1 VARVLLIRQ
10 GSFPLD
16 ARVRREVECLL
27 DAGHEVDVISL
38 RREGQP
44 GRETWRG
51 ANAYRPP
58 LRHRREGALLY
69 VFEHLAFMVMAGLLA
84 TFLHL
89 RRRYDVVQANTIP
102 DSVVFAA
109 IGPKLLG
116 ARVMLDLHEC
126 VPEFVGTKYGVSP
139 RHPLVRI
146 SAWVEQAAIRFAD
159 RVVTCTEEMKEIFVA
174 RGAPAEKID
183 VVLNAA
189 DESIFDPEEYP
200 PQPRR
205 PGRFTLVCH
214 GSVEER
220 YGHDTL
226 VEALDLLREEIPEL
240 RLDVYGEGSFL
251 AEVEEMVRER
261 GLEDRVWFARD
272 YVPIEQLLEG
282 LARCDAGVVAMKK
295 DAFRDV
301 THCNK
306 MYDLIAMRR
315 PAVISRTRSVQ
326 NYFDEGCFAYF
337 DAADAE
343 DLARGI
349 RELYA
354 DPQLGERLVE
364 HAAEVNEPYRWPRQR
379 EIYLRAVESQLG
391 RGTSRPDRRPQ
402 ARPAA

>member
-1 VARVLLIRQ
+1 MARVLLIRQ

-58 LRHRREGALLY
+58 LRHRREGAFLY
-69 VFEHLAFMVMAGLLA
+69 VLEHLAFMLVATFLAG
-84 TFLHL
+84 FLHL

-102 DSVVFAA
+102 DSVVFAS
-109 IGPKLLG
+109 IVPKLLG
-116 ARVMLDLHEC
+116 AKVVLDLHEC
-126 VPEFVGTKYGVSP
+126 VPEFVATKYGVSLG
-139 RHPLVRI
+139 HPLVRL
-146 SAWVEQAAIRFAD
+146 SALVEQAAIRYAD
-159 RVVTCTEEMKEIFVA
+159 RVVTCTEEMKDVFVA

-189 DESIFDPEEYP
+189 DEAIFDVESYP
-200 PQPRR
+200 PQPRE
-205 PGRFTLVCH
+205 PGRFTLICH

-226 VEALDLLREEIPEL
+226 VEAVALLGDEIPEL

-251 AEVEEMVRER
+251 SEVEELVRQR
-261 GLEDRVWFARD
+261 GVEDRVWFAGE
-272 YVPIEQLLEG
+272 YVPIEQLLTA
-282 LARCDAGVVAMKK
+282 LARSDAGVVAMKK
-295 DAFRDV
+295 DAFRDL

-326 NYFDEGCFAYF
+326 SYFPEDCFEYF
-337 DAADAE
+337 DAGDPT
-343 DLARGI
+343 DLARAI
-349 RELYA
+349 RELYSA
-354 DPQLGERLVE
+354 PQLADRLVE
-364 HAAEVNEPYRWPRQR
+364 RASQVNEPYRWSHQRQ
-379 EIYLRAVESQLG
+379 IYRRSVESLLG
-391 RGTSRPDRRPQ
+391 P
-402 ARPAA
+402 

>member
-1 VARVLLIRQ
+1 MRVLLIRQ

-58 LRHRREGALLY
+58 LRHRREGAVLY
-69 VFEHLAFMVMAGLLA
+69 VLEHLAFMVMATLLA
-84 TFLHL
+84 GFLHL

-102 DSVVFAA
+102 DSVVFAS
-109 IGPKLLG
+109 IVPKLLG
-116 ARVMLDLHEC
+116 AKVVLDLHEC
-126 VPEFVGTKYGVSP
+126 VPEFVATKYGVNLG
-139 RHPLVRI
+139 HPLVRL
-146 SAWVEQAAIRFAD
+146 SALVEQAAIRYAD
-159 RVVTCTEEMKEIFVA
+159 RVVTCTQEMKDIFVA

-189 DESIFDPEEYP
+189 DEAIFDVESYP
-200 PQPRR
+200 PQARE
-205 PGRFTLVCH
+205 PGRFRLICH

-226 VEALDLLREEIPEL
+226 IEAVALLRDEIPEL
-240 RLDVYGEGSFL
+240 RLEVYGEGSFL
-251 AEVEEMVRER
+251 SEVEELVRQR
-261 GLEDRVWFARD
+261 GVEDRVWFAGE
-272 YVPIEQLLEG
+272 YVPIEQLLTAIAG
-282 LARCDAGVVAMKK
+282 CDAGVVAMKK

-326 NYFDEGCFAYF
+326 NYFDEDCFEYF
-337 DAADAE
+337 DAGDPA
-343 DLARGI
+343 DLARAI

-354 DPQLGERLVE
+354 APQLGDRLVE
-364 HAAEVNEPYRWPRQR
+364 RAWQVNEPYRWPHQR
-379 EIYLRAVESQLG
+379 EIYRRSLESLP
-391 RGTSRPDRRPQ
+391 SP
-402 ARPAA
+402 

>member
-1 VARVLLIRQ
+1 MARVLLIRQ

-38 RREGQP
+38 RREGQS

-51 ANAYRPP
+51 ANAYRLP

-69 VFEHLAFMVMAGLLA
+69 VLEHLAFMAMASVLA

-102 DSVVFAA
+102 DSVVFAS

-116 ARVMLDLHEC
+116 ARTMLDLHEC

-139 RHPLVRI
+139 RHPLVRL
-146 SAWVEQAAIRFAD
+146 SAFVEQAAIRYAD
-159 RVVTCTEEMKEIFVA
+159 RVVTCTQEMKDVFVA

-189 DESIFDPEEYP
+189 DESIFDVEKYP
-200 PQPRR
+200 PRPRE
-205 PGRFTLVCH
+205 PGRFNLVCH

-226 VEALDLLREEIPEL
+226 IEAVALLRDEIPEL

-251 AEVEEMVRER
+251 PEVEEMVRER
-261 GLEDRVWFARD
+261 SLEDRVWLARD
-272 YVPIEQLLEG
+272 YVPIEQLLDG
-282 LARCDAGVVAMKK
+282 LAGCDAGVVAMKK
-295 DAFRDV
+295 DAFRDL

-326 NYFDEGCFAYF
+326 SYFDEGCFEYF
-337 DAADAE
+337 DADDPE
-343 DLARGI
+343 GLAGAI
-349 RELYA
+349 RTLHS

-364 HAAEVNEPYRWPRQR
+364 RAWEVNEPYRWPRQR
-379 EIYLRAVESQLG
+379 QVYLRSVESLL
-391 RGTSRPDRRPQ
+391 RP
-402 ARPAA
+402 

>member
-1 VARVLLIRQ
+1 MARVLLIRQ

-58 LRHRREGALLY
+58 LRHRREGAFLY
-69 VFEHLAFMVMAGLLA
+69 VVEHLAFMLMAAFLA

-102 DSVVFAA
+102 DSVVFAS

-116 ARVMLDLHEC
+116 AKVVLDLHEC
-126 VPEFVGTKYGVSP
+126 VPEFVATKYGLAP
-139 RHPLVRI
+139 RHPLVRL
-146 SAWVEQAAIRFAD
+146 SAFVEQAAIRYAD
-159 RVVTCTEEMKEIFVA
+159 RVVTCTQEMKDVFVG
-174 RGAPAEKID
+174 RGASAEKID

-189 DESIFDPEEYP
+189 DESIFDVAKYP
-200 PQPRR
+200 PRPRE

-226 VEALDLLREEIPEL
+226 IEAVALLRDEIPEL

-251 AEVEEMVRER
+251 AEVEELARQR
-261 GLEDRVWFARD
+261 GIEDRVWFARD
-272 YVPIEQLLEG
+272 YVPIEQLLNG
-282 LARCDAGVVAMKK
+282 LAQSDAGVVAMKK
-295 DAFRDV
+295 DAFRDL

-315 PAVISRTRSVQ
+315 PAAISRTRSVQ
-326 NYFDEGCFAYF
+326 NYFDEDCFEYF
-337 DAADAE
+337 DAGDPQ
-343 DLARGI
+343 DLARAI
-349 RELYA
+349 RELYSDA
-354 DPQLGERLVE
+354 ELGERLVE
-364 HAAEVNEPYRWPRQR
+364 RAWTVNEPYRWPQQRQ
-379 EIYLRAVESQLG
+379 IYLRSVESLLG
-391 RGTSRPDRRPQ
+391 P
-402 ARPAA
+402 

>member
-1 VARVLLIRQ
+1 MARVLLIRQ

-38 RREGQP
+38 RRDGQP

-58 LRHRREGALLY
+58 LRHRREGALMYLL
-69 VFEHLAFMVMAGLLA
+69 EHLAFITMATLLA
-84 TFLHL
+84 GVLHL

-102 DSVVFAA
+102 DSIVFAA
-109 IGPKLLG
+109 LIPKLLG
-116 ARVMLDLHEC
+116 AKVVLDLHEC
-126 VPEFVGTKYGVSP
+126 VPEFVATKYGLP
-139 RHPLVRI
+139 PLHPLVRL
-146 SAWVEQAAIRFAD
+146 AAFVEQAAIRFAD
-159 RVVTCTEEMKEIFVA
+159 RAVTCTREMKDLFVG
-174 RGAPAEKID
+174 RGALAEKID

-189 DESIFDPEEYP
+189 DESIFDVERYP
-200 PQPRR
+200 PQPRE
-205 PGRFTLVCH
+205 PGRFTLICH

-226 VEALDLLREEIPEL
+226 IEALALLGDEIPEL
-240 RLDVYGEGSFL
+240 RLEVFGEGSFQK
-251 AEVEEMVRER
+251 EVEELAER
-261 GLEDRVWFARD
+261 RGVTDRVWFARE
-272 YVPIEQLLEG
+272 YVPMEQLLE
-282 LARCDAGVVAMKK
+282 AISRADAGVVAMKR

-337 DAADAE
+337 DADDSA
-343 DLARGI
+343 DLARAI
-349 RELYA
+349 REL
-354 DPQLGERLVE
+354 DQSPELGKRLVE
-364 HAAEVNEPYRWPRQR
+364 RAREVNEPYRWSRQR
-379 EIYLRAVESQLG
+379 EIYLQVVESLL
-391 RGTSRPDRRPQ
+391 RP
-402 ARPAA
+402 

>member
-1 VARVLLIRQ
+1 VGRVLLIRQ

-38 RREGQP
+38 RREGQV

-51 ANAYRPP
+51 AEAYRLP
-58 LRHRREGALLY
+58 LRHRREGAWLY
-69 VFEHLAFMVMAGLLA
+69 VLEHLAFMLMASVLA

-102 DSVVFAA
+102 DSVVFAS

-116 ARVMLDLHEC
+116 AKAVLDLHEC
-126 VPEFVGTKYGVSP
+126 VPEFVATKYGLSS
-139 RHPLVRI
+139 RHPLIRLAA
-146 SAWVEQAAIRFAD
+146 SVEQAAIRYAD
-159 RVVTCTEEMKEIFVA
+159 RVVTCTDEMKEVFVG

-189 DESIFDPEEYP
+189 DEAIFDPERYP

-205 PGRFTLVCH
+205 PGRFELVCH
-214 GSVEER
+214 GSIEER

-226 VEALDLLREEIPEL
+226 IEALALLRDEIPEL
-240 RLDVYGEGSFL
+240 RLEVYGEGSFL
-251 AEVEEMVRER
+251 SEVEEMVRER

-272 YVPIEQLLEG
+272 YVPIEQLLDG

-295 DAFRDV
+295 DAFRDL

-315 PAVISRTRSVQ
+315 PAVISRTRSVE
-326 NYFDEGCFAYF
+326 NYFPPDCFAYF
-337 DAADAE
+337 DADDPA
-343 DLARGI
+343 DLARAI
-349 RELYA
+349 RELHA
-354 DPQLGERLVE
+354 DPELGERLVE
-364 HAAEVNEPYRWPRQR
+364 RAAAVNEPYRWPRQR
-379 EIYLRAVESQLG
+379 GIYRRSVESLL
-391 RGTSRPDRRPQ
+391 RP
-402 ARPAA
+402 